1 MLTLLLLASC
11 ATTGIFYGNVTSARI
26 DEVIPLDSQ
35 GEFFVMTT
43 ETRINIFGP
52 YYNGN
57 SQRDILRCFNEITK
71 TGNETI
77 CFSVFDTYD
86 AIDMAEQKDNS
97 EAEISTSRKR

>member
-1 MLTLLLLASC
+1 MLTILLLTSC
-11 ATTGIFYGNVTSARI
+11 LSTHITSARI
-26 DEVIPLDSQ
+26 DQVIPLASQ

-43 ETRINIFGP
+43 ETRINFFGP

-77 CFSVFDTYD
+77 CFSVFDTTD
-86 AIDMAEQKDNS
+86 ALDMALQKEDS
-97 EAEISTSRKR
+97 GAEISVVRKR